1 MGLLQSLL
9 RDAQALA
16 RLQSQGSVVTTKGVL
31 RAITFDGY
39 AVLAMTRVRQSAR
52 RWRIPLVNR
61 TLRLMQMA
69 IYGIEIAKDVELG
82 EGVYFMHTL
91 GVVIGGDARIG
102 ARTLFLGNITVG
114 NLENRGYPTIGEDVI
129 IGAGARILGPVTIGA
144 GARIGANAVVVSDVP
159 MGATAVGIPA
169 VVKVRKEFVPQEFP
183 EE

>member
-1 MGLLQSLL
+1 
-9 RDAQALA
+9 
-16 RLQSQGSVVTTKGVL
+16 
-31 RAITFDGY
+31 
-39 AVLAMTRVRQSAR
+39 
-52 RWRIPLVNR
+52 
-61 TLRLMQMA
+61 MQMA